1 MRIFKNFGQ
10 ALRGLRLNRGN
21 TFLMTLGVMV
31 GIASLTVIVAIGD
44 GIKIKVLNRIANMGF
59 GPESFSVIAG
69 AGRMFFT
76 SSKNTVSMTLE
87 DAEDLLALP
96 TVRLVVPRQR
106 KRMQII
112 NKKEFTSTRVY
123 GVTPDWQLA
132 RGWHLTDGDF
142 LSDSDLDRR
151 KRVVVLGATPV
162 RKLFKGQDDPIGKM
176 VRLQNQFYEVVGL
189 LEEKGLTESGYDPDD
204 RALIPLTTSMSRL
217 THETHLHSIK
227 IVTLNPSQV
236 PETIETVR
244 QVLRRN
250 HNLSVLAA
258 DDFRFITPEGIM
270 QWVTESEQALNRML
284 ILISTVSLLVGG
296 IVIMNI
302 LLVSIRERV
311 REIGIR
317 RCFGARRSDIT
328 LQFLFESVLVSLLG
342 GAMGVGLGL
351 AVSFALKRFDV
362 LPTHITV
369 EPFILS
375 FVFCTLIGLIFG
387 IHPARKAAFLS
398 PEESIRSQ

>member
-1 MRIFKNFGQ
+1 MI
-10 ALRGLRLNRGN
+10 
-21 TFLMTLGVMV
+21 

-44 GIKIKVLNRIANMGF
+44 GIKIKVLNRISSLGF

-69 AGRMFFT
+69 AGRMFFAR
-76 SSKNTVSMTLE
+76 SQNTISMTLE

-106 KRMQII
+106 KSVQII
-112 NKKEFTSTRVY
+112 NEKEFTTTRVY

-132 RGWHLTDGDF
+132 RGWKMKDGHF
-142 LSDSDLDRR
+142 LSDSDMNLR
-151 KRVVVLGATPV
+151 KRVVVLGATPE
-162 RKLFKGQDDPIGKM
+162 RKLFKGQDAIDKM
-176 VRLQNQFYEVVGL
+176 IRVQNNYYEVIGL

-204 RALIPLTTSMSRL
+204 RALIPLTTSISRL

-227 IVTLNPSQV
+227 VVTLNASQV
-236 PETIETVR
+236 LETMNAVR

-250 HNLSVLAA
+250 HNLSILAE

-328 LQFLFESVLVSLLG
+328 FQFLFESILVSLFG
-342 GAMGVGLGL
+342 GFMGVGLGL
-351 AVSFALKRFDV
+351 AISLGLKRFDV

-375 FVFCTLIGLIFG
+375 FAFCSLIGLIFG
-387 IHPARKAAFLS
+387 IHPALKAASLS
-398 PEESIRSQ
+398 PEEAIRS

>member
-1 MRIFKNFGQ
+1 
-10 ALRGLRLNRGN
+10 
-21 TFLMTLGVMV
+21 MV
-31 GIASLTVIVAIGD
+31 GITSLTVIVAIGD
-44 GIKIKVLNRIANMGF
+44 GIKVKVLDRIANIGF

-76 SSKNTVSMTLE
+76 RSKNTISMTLE
-87 DAEDLLALP
+87 DTEDLLALP

-112 NKKEFTSTRVY
+112 NKREFTSTRVY

-132 RGWHLTDGDF
+132 RGWKIVDGNF
-142 LSDSDLDRR
+142 LSDSDLDRK
-151 KRVVVLGATPV
+151 KRVVVLGATPT
-162 RKLFKGQDDPIGKM
+162 RKLFKGKDPIGKM
-176 VRLQNQFYEVVGL
+176 VRLQNQFYEVIGL

>member
-1 MRIFKNFGQ
+1 MRILKNLGQ
-10 ALRGLRLNRGN
+10 ALIGLRLNQGN
-21 TFLMTLGVMV
+21 TVLMTLGVMI

-44 GIKIKVLNRIANMGF
+44 GIKIKVLSRIANMGF

-69 AGRMFFT
+69 AGKMFF
-76 SSKNTVSMTLE
+76 SRSKNTTSMSLE

-106 KRMQII
+106 KRMKVI

-132 RGWHLTDGDF
+132 RGWKMQDGEF
-142 LSDSDLDRR
+142 LSDNDLDRR
-151 KRVVVLGATPV
+151 KRVIVLGATPA
-162 RKLFKGQDDPIGKM
+162 RKLFKNNDPIGKM
-176 VRLQNQFYEVVGL
+176 VRLQNNYYKVIGL

-204 RALIPLTTSMSRL
+204 RALIPLTTSISRL
-217 THETHLHSIK
+217 THQTYLHSIK
-227 IVTLNPSQV
+227 VVALDSSQV
-236 PETIETVR
+236 PETMEAVR
-244 QVLRRN
+244 QILRRN
-250 HNLSVLAA
+250 HNLSAFA
-258 DDFRFITPEGIM
+258 DDDFRFITPEGIM
-270 QWVTESEQALNRML
+270 LWVTESEQALNRML

-328 LQFLFESVLVSLLG
+328 FQFLFESVLVSLLG
-342 GAMGVGLGL
+342 GLMGVGLGL
-351 AVSFALKRFDV
+351 AISFGLKRFDI

-369 EPFILS
+369 EPFILA
-375 FVFCTLIGLIFG
+375 FLFCSLIGLIFG

>member
-1 MRIFKNFGQ
+1 MRIFKNLRQ
-10 ALRGLRLNRGN
+10 AFRGLKLNRGN
-21 TFLMTLGVMV
+21 TLLMTIGVMI

-44 GIKIKVLNRIANMGF
+44 GIKYKVLNRIANLGF

-69 AGRMFFT
+69 GGKMFF
-76 SSKNTVSMTLE
+76 SRSKNTTSMSLQ

-96 TVRLVVPRQR
+96 TVRMVVPRQR

-112 NKKEFTSTRVY
+112 NKKEFTNTRVY
-123 GVTPDWQLA
+123 GVTPDWQAA
-132 RGWHLTDGDF
+132 RRWKVVDGVF
-142 LSDSDLDRR
+142 LSDADLDRR
-151 KRVVVLGATPV
+151 KKVVVLGATPV
-162 RKLFKGQDDPIGKM
+162 RKLFRGSDPIGKM
-176 VRLQNQFYEVVGL
+176 VRLQNNYYEVIGL
-189 LEEKGLTESGYDPDD
+189 LQEKGLTESGYDPDD
-204 RALIPLTTSMSRL
+204 RALIPLTTSISRL
-217 THETHLHSIK
+217 THQTHLHSIK
-227 IVTLNPSQV
+227 VVTLHASQV
-236 PETIETVR
+236 PETMKAVTQI
-244 QVLRRN
+244 LRRN
-250 HNLSVLAA
+250 HNLSILSE

-342 GAMGVGLGL
+342 GVLGVGLGL
-351 AVSFALKRFDV
+351 LLSFGLKRFDI
-362 LPTHITV
+362 LPTLITW
-369 EPFILS
+369 EPFVLS
-375 FVFCTLIGLIFG
+375 FFFCMLIGLVFG
-387 IHPARKAAFLS
+387 IHPARKAAFMN
-398 PEESIRSQ
+398 PEEAIRS

>member
-1 MRIFKNFGQ
+1 M
-10 ALRGLRLNRGN
+10 NRGN
-21 TFLMTLGVMV
+21 TFLMTLGVMI

-44 GIKIKVLNRIANMGF
+44 GIKVKVLDRIANMGF

-76 SSKNTVSMTLE
+76 RSKNTVSMTLE

-132 RGWHLTDGDF
+132 RGWHLTDGVF

-176 VRLQNQFYEVVGL
+176 VRLQNQFYEVIGL

-227 IVTLNPSQV
+227 VVTLDPSQV
-236 PETIETVR
+236 PETMETVR

-351 AVSFALKRFDV
+351 VVSFALKRFDV

>member
-76 SSKNTVSMTLE
+76 RSKNTVSMTLE

-132 RGWHLTDGDF
+132 RGWHLTDGVF

-176 VRLQNQFYEVVGL
+176 VRLQNQFYEVIGL

-227 IVTLNPSQV
+227 VVTLDPSQV
-236 PETIETVR
+236 PETMETVR

>member
-1 MRIFKNFGQ
+1 MRIFKNMGQ
-10 ALRGLRLNRGN
+10 ALRGLRLNRAN
-21 TFLMTLGVMV
+21 TVLMTLGVMI

-44 GIKIKVLNRIANMGF
+44 GIKIKVLNRITNMGF

-69 AGRMFFT
+69 AGRMFFAR
-76 SSKNTVSMTLE
+76 SQNTVSMSLQ
-87 DAEDLLALP
+87 DSEDLLALP

-106 KRMQII
+106 KRLQII
-112 NKKEFTSTRVY
+112 NKKEFTNTRVY

-132 RGWHLTDGDF
+132 RGWEMVDGEF
-142 LSDSDLDRR
+142 LADSDLERR
-151 KRVVVLGATPV
+151 KRVVVLGATPT
-162 RKLFKGQDDPIGKM
+162 RKLFKGADPIGKM
-176 VRLQNQFYEVVGL
+176 VRIQNNFYEVIGL

-217 THETHLHSIK
+217 THVTYLHSIK
-227 IVTLNPSQV
+227 VVAFDSSQV
-236 PETIETVR
+236 PETMEAVR

-317 RCFGARRSDIT
+317 RCFGARRLDIT
-328 LQFLFESVLVSLLG
+328 LQFLFESILVSLLG

-351 AVSFALKRFDV
+351 AISFGLQRFDV
-362 LPTHITV
+362 LPTHITI

-375 FVFCTLIGLIFG
+375 FVFCSLIGLIFG
-387 IHPARKAAFLS
+387 IHPARKAAFMS

>member
-1 MRIFKNFGQ
+1 
-10 ALRGLRLNRGN
+10 LRLNRGN
-21 TFLMTLGVMV
+21 TMLMTLGVMI

-44 GIKIKVLNRIANMGF
+44 GIKIKVLDRITSLGF
-59 GPESFSVIAG
+59 GPESFSVMAG
-69 AGRMFFT
+69 AGRLFFAR
-76 SSKNTVSMTLE
+76 SQNTTSMTLE

-106 KRMQII
+106 KSIQLI

-132 RGWHLTDGDF
+132 RGWEMKDGEF
-142 LSDSDLDRR
+142 LSETDLDRS
-151 KRVVVLGATPV
+151 KRVIVLGATPAK
-162 RKLFKGQDDPIGKM
+162 KLFKDEDPVGKM
-176 VRLQNQFYEVVGL
+176 VRVQNNFYEVIGL

-204 RALIPLTTSMSRL
+204 RALIPLTTSMTRL
-217 THETHLHSIK
+217 THQTYLHSIK
-227 IVTLNPSQV
+227 VVALKASQV
-236 PETIETVR
+236 PETMEAVR
-244 QVLRRN
+244 QILRQN
-250 HNLSVLAA
+250 HNLSVLAE

-270 QWVTESEQALNRML
+270 QRVTESEQALNRML
-284 ILISTVSLLVGG
+284 ILVSTVSLLVGG

-328 LQFLFESVLVSLLG
+328 IQFLFESVLVSLLG
-342 GAMGVGLGL
+342 GIMGVALGLG
-351 AVSFALKRFDV
+351 VSFGLER
-362 LPTHITV
+362 LNIIPTHITM

-375 FVFCTLIGLIFG
+375 FVFCSLIGLIFG

>member
-31 GIASLTVIVAIGD
+31 GITSLTVIVAIGD
-44 GIKIKVLNRIANMGF
+44 GIKVKVLDRIANIGF

-76 SSKNTVSMTLE
+76 RSKNTISMTLE
-87 DAEDLLALP
+87 DTEDLLALP

-112 NKKEFTSTRVY
+112 NKREFTSTRVY

-132 RGWHLTDGDF
+132 RGWKIVDGNF
-142 LSDSDLDRR
+142 LSDSDLDRK
-151 KRVVVLGATPV
+151 KRVVVLGATPT
-162 RKLFKGQDDPIGKM
+162 RKLFKGKDPIGKM
-176 VRLQNQFYEVVGL
+176 VRLQNQFYEVIGL

-398 PEESIRSQ
+398 PEESIRLQ

>member
-1 MRIFKNFGQ
+1 M
-10 ALRGLRLNRGN
+10 NRGN

-31 GIASLTVIVAIGD
+31 GITSLTVIVAIGD
-44 GIKIKVLNRIANMGF
+44 GIKVKVLDRIANIGF

-76 SSKNTVSMTLE
+76 RSKNTISMTLE
-87 DAEDLLALP
+87 DTEDLLALP

-112 NKKEFTSTRVY
+112 NKREFTNTRVY

-132 RGWHLTDGDF
+132 RGWKIVDGNF
-142 LSDSDLDRR
+142 LSDSDLDRK
-151 KRVVVLGATPV
+151 KRVVVLGATPT
-162 RKLFKGQDDPIGKM
+162 RKLFKGKDPIGKM
-176 VRLQNQFYEVVGL
+176 VRLQNQFYEVIGL

>member
-1 MRIFKNFGQ
+1 MRIFKNLGQ

-21 TFLMTLGVMV
+21 TMLMTLGVMI

-44 GIKIKVLNRIANMGF
+44 GIKIKVLDRITSLGF
-59 GPESFSVIAG
+59 GPESFSVMAG
-69 AGRMFFT
+69 AGRLFFAR
-76 SSKNTVSMTLE
+76 SRNTTSMTLE

-106 KRMQII
+106 KSIQLI

-132 RGWHLTDGDF
+132 RGWEMKDGEF
-142 LSDSDLDRR
+142 LSETDLDRS
-151 KRVVVLGATPV
+151 KRVIVLGATPAK
-162 RKLFKGQDDPIGKM
+162 KLFKDEDPVGKM
-176 VRLQNQFYEVVGL
+176 VRVQNNFYEVIGL

-204 RALIPLTTSMSRL
+204 RALIPLTTSMTRL
-217 THETHLHSIK
+217 THQTYLHSIK
-227 IVTLNPSQV
+227 VVALKASQV
-236 PETIETVR
+236 PETMEAVR
-244 QVLRRN
+244 QILRQN
-250 HNLSVLAA
+250 HNLSVLAE

-270 QWVTESEQALNRML
+270 QRVTESEQALNRML
-284 ILISTVSLLVGG
+284 ILVSTVSLLVGG

-328 LQFLFESVLVSLLG
+328 IQFLFESILVSLLG
-342 GAMGVGLGL
+342 GIMGVALGLG
-351 AVSFALKRFDV
+351 VSFGLER
-362 LPTHITV
+362 LNIIPTHITM

-375 FVFCTLIGLIFG
+375 FVFCSLIGLIFG

>member
-1 MRIFKNFGQ
+1 M
-10 ALRGLRLNRGN
+10 NRGN

-31 GIASLTVIVAIGD
+31 GITSLTVIVAIGD
-44 GIKIKVLNRIANMGF
+44 GIKVKVLDRIANIGF

-76 SSKNTVSMTLE
+76 RSKNTISMTLE

-112 NKKEFTSTRVY
+112 NKREFTSTRVY

-132 RGWHLTDGDF
+132 RGWKIVDGNF
-142 LSDSDLDRR
+142 LSDSDLDRK
-151 KRVVVLGATPV
+151 KRVVVLGATPT
-162 RKLFKGQDDPIGKM
+162 RKLFKGKDPIGKM
-176 VRLQNQFYEVVGL
+176 VRLQNQFYEVIGL

-250 HNLSVLAA
+250 HNLSVLAV

>member
-21 TFLMTLGVMV
+21 TFLMTLGVMI

-44 GIKIKVLNRIANMGF
+44 GIKVKVLDRIANMGF
-59 GPESFSVIAG
+59 GPESFSVVAV
-69 AGRMFFT
+69 ALRMFFAR
-76 SSKNTVSMTLE
+76 SKNTVSMTLE

-106 KRMQII
+106 KRLQII

-132 RGWHLTDGDF
+132 RGWKMVDGDF
-142 LSDSDLDRR
+142 LSDSDLDR
-151 KRVVVLGATPV
+151 KRRAVVLGATPA
-162 RKLFKGQDDPIGKM
+162 RKLFKGEDPIGKM
-176 VRLQNQFYEVVGL
+176 VRLQNQFYEVIGL

-398 PEESIRSQ
+398 PEESIRLQ